1 MSPWKFASLPR
12 CATWMFSV
20 AGLLIF
26 LVGNLALPRS
36 QASAPL
42 PAQEVNLPAN
52 FSQALVVS
60 GISNPTTMDFAPD
73 GRLFVCQQNGN
84 LRVIKD
90 DILLATPFLTVTV
103 SSAGERG
110 LIGLTFD
117 PNFAVNRFIY
127 VYYTATSPNI
137 HNRISRFTANGDVV
151 VPGSEQ
157 VLVDLP
163 ATTNTNHNGGAL
175 HFGPDGKLYIAVGED
190 GVPSRAQDLANPFGK
205 ILRINADGT
214 IPTDNP
220 FFNSTTGISR

>member
-20 AGLLIF
+20 VGLLIF

-90 DILLATPFLTVTV
+90 DILLTTPFLTVTV

-117 PNFAVNRFIY
+117 
-127 VYYTATSPNI
+127 
-137 HNRISRFTANGDVV
+137 
-151 VPGSEQ
+151 
-157 VLVDLP
+157 
-163 ATTNTNHNGGAL
+163 
-175 HFGPDGKLYIAVGED
+175 
-190 GVPSRAQDLANPFGK
+190 
-205 ILRINADGT
+205 
-214 IPTDNP
+214 
-220 FFNSTTGISR
+220 